1 MRAAKHYRQ
10 LLSIDF
16 NIEALAFVLDPTAHA
31 AGASTSW
38 GARSAT
44 GPAWS
49 STFRRRSARGWR
61 WTATARPIS
70 MQCCTWRTPIISNG
84 ATHEAPKLRH
94 AARRCR
100 AGRLV
105 VASPAWA
112 ELRGEVVRIIDGDTI
127 DVLVDKQ
134 PVRVR
139 LVDIDAPEKRQAFG
153 ERARQALAGMVF
165 RRHVWSTRRTPTVTA
180 ARWAPCGSTWSWP
193 AGRRSRATSTPR
205 WFTRAWRGPIASTAA
220 RPTLKCCG
228 SNRRREASASASG
241 PIRTPSSRGNGD
253 ARATTGGTKV
263 EGRPHLPARQ
273 YGRAES

>member
-31 AGASTSW
+31 AGASTSS

-165 RRHVWSTRRTPTVTA
+165 RRHVLVDEKDTDRYGRTLGTVWVNMELASRPPQPRNVNAAMVHQGMAWAYRFHGRAADPEMLRLEQEARGKRVGLWSDPHAVEPWKWRRE
-180 ARWAPCGSTWSWP
+180 SN
-193 AGRRSRATSTPR
+193 
-205 WFTRAWRGPIASTAA
+205 
-220 RPTLKCCG
+220 
-228 SNRRREASASASG
+228 NRR
-241 PIRTPSSRGNGD
+241 D
-253 ARATTGGTKV
+253 
-263 EGRPHLPARQ
+263 EG
-273 YGRAES
+273 